1 MSKRAKELSAMA
13 VARIKNDGLHAV
25 GGVPGLCLQI
35 IGESRSWI
43 LRIAVGTR
51 INHKG
56 KTVTRRRDMGLGSYP
71 EVSLAEARQVALES
85 RAKLRQGIDPLEE
98 RQRAKTRVK
107 LATAKTKTY
116 KECAEAWIETN
127 RAGWVDAYTV
137 RLESSMARYA
147 YPIIGGLSVSDIDTG
162 LVLEVLQQPAD
173 TEDGTAPLWEAKPTV
188 ATLLRARIESILDFA
203 KIRGF
208 REGDNPAD
216 WKILKHVLPSKNKIH
231 EEENHPALPY
241 AEIGAFM
248 AELRKREGMA
258 ARALEFAILTAA
270 RSKEVRGAT
279 WDEIDFVSRV
289 WTVPAAR
296 MKKKREHVV
305 PLSDATVK
313 LLEALPRH
321 EGNNHIFTA
330 ARVAILPDT
339 ARLKLLR
346 RMHEEKKKVDGT
358 GWIDPKL
365 NNRTITSHGF
375 RSAFRDW
382 AGETTPYP
390 REVIEHALAHSL
402 ADKAEAAY
410 QRGTLFDKRK
420 GLMADW
426 ARYCDTT
433 VQTSKGGD
441 NVVSI
446 MKAV

>member
-1 MSKRAKELSAMA
+1 
-13 VARIKNDGLHAV
+13 
-25 GGVPGLCLQI
+25 
-35 IGESRSWI
+35 
-43 LRIAVGTR
+43 
-51 INHKG
+51 
-56 KTVTRRRDMGLGSYP
+56 
-71 EVSLAEARQVALES
+71 
-85 RAKLRQGIDPLEE
+85 
-98 RQRAKTRVK
+98 
-107 LATAKTKTY
+107 
-116 KECAEAWIETN
+116 
-127 RAGWVDAYTV
+127 
-137 RLESSMARYA
+137 
-147 YPIIGGLSVSDIDTG
+147 
-162 LVLEVLQQPAD
+162 
-173 TEDGTAPLWEAKPTV
+173 
-188 ATLLRARIESILDFA
+188 
-203 KIRGF
+203 
-208 REGDNPAD
+208 
-216 WKILKHVLPSKNKIH
+216 
-231 EEENHPALPY
+231 
-241 AEIGAFM
+241 
-248 AELRKREGMA
+248 
-258 ARALEFAILTAA
+258 
-270 RSKEVRGAT
+270 
-279 WDEIDFVSRV
+279 
-289 WTVPAAR
+289 

-330 ARVAILPDT
+330 ERVAILPDT